1 MYYWTVVAVVV
12 VAVCSC
18 ERGPWLIMPV
28 PVPETEDA
36 PPATTPEQLLDNLD
50 RAMRDRDKALYETLL
65 DEDFQFT
72 EFDCL
77 GNIVFYNDL
86 ETELNIIAGSREGN
100 GEGLVVDEDFSPTKK
115 ALFDIFSEFHYDFY
129 LLYRSQELG
138 SESPNTFPGDPDGHP
153 DEDWEVFS
161 GRVQMLM
168 LDENGYGFRV
178 DQVMTFKLRQDE
190 KGGGWRMV
198 RWIDDPLNGPCGGAG
213 KILVEEDSWGRI
225 KNTIFPIGPS

>member
-1 MYYWTVVAVVV
+1 MYYWTFVAIVV

-18 ERGPWLIMPV
+18 ERGPFPKMPV

-86 ETELNIIAGSREGN
+86 ETELNIIVGSR
-100 GEGLVVDEDFSPTKK
+100 DDREDSSSTEK
-115 ALFDIFSEFHYDFY
+115 ALFDIFNEFHYDFH

-138 SESPNTFPGDPDGHP
+138 SEHPGTFLGDPDAHP
-153 DEDWEVFS
+153 DEDWEVFN

-168 LDENGYGFRV
+168 LDENGDGYRV
-178 DQVMTFKLRQDE
+178 DQVMTFKLRLDE
-190 KGGGWRMV
+190 EGIWRMV
-198 RWIDDPLNGPCGGAG
+198 RWLDDPPGGLCVGAG
-213 KILVEEDSWGRI
+213 KILVEEDTWGRI
-225 KNTIFPIGPS
+225 KSTIFPIGSS